1 MPFAARLTDCTAHLG
16 NPLAPGTGSPNVM
29 IQGVPAWRA
38 LPAGVGDG
46 IEKASAAAESLM
58 KMQQI
63 RPPEIL
69 KMLEDISSGLSQS
82 ANAAAE
88 QGNPAAATVTGG
100 ANLGLDAANT
110 TLTAAYTT
118 AAATPG
124 GEPAAATAYAKGIQA
139 AVAAAAAASI
149 AAVASMTDT
158 HVCPLCTPIP
168 HGPGVVT
175 RGSKSVRVN
184 KLPAA
189 RQTDQVY
196 EAAGGADPIA
206 LGCPTVNI
214 G

>member
-1 MPFAARLTDCTAHLG
+1 MPLAARLSDCTAHVAT
-16 NPLAPGTGSPNVM
+16 PLAPGTGSPNVM
-29 IQGVPAWRA
+29 IGFLPAWRA
-38 LPAGVGDG
+38 LPAGVGEG

-69 KMLEDISSGLSQS
+69 ATLEDIKAGLSQS
-82 ANAAAE
+82 SDAAAKHGNVAAAGVTAGANA
-88 QGNPAAATVTGG
+88 
-100 ANLGLDAANT
+100 GLDVANKS
-110 TLTAAYTT
+110 LTAAYTT

-149 AAVASMTDT
+149 SAVAAMTDM
-158 HVCPLCTPIP
+158 HLCPLCTPIP

-175 RGSKSVRVN
+175 RGSSSVFINNR
-184 KLPAA
+184 PAA
-189 RQTDQVY
+189 RQFDTVY
-196 EAAGGADPIA
+196 EATGGGDPIA
-206 LGCPTVNI
+206 LGMVTVNI